1 MNEGI
6 RFVCGLSDSFV
17 HEYTTEYSMVYC
29 SPSFQSHVC
38 LFLLNKVHKTEMEMP
53 KRGGDGWP
61 QGKLNIDSIRAKMTL
76 KDATRGGLLKV
87 CTCDFTYPCHSSNLD
102 ISNEEWK

>member
-1 MNEGI
+1 MNVEDLFMAQVI
-6 RFVCGLSDSFV
+6 LNTRLNA
-17 HEYTTEYSMVYC
+17 SMVYG
-29 SPSFQSHVC
+29 SSSFQSYVC
-38 LFLLNKVHKTEMEMP
+38 FFFLNKVHKTEMEMP

-87 CTCDFTYPCHSSNLD
+87 C
-102 ISNEEWK
+102 

>member
-1 MNEGI
+1 M
-6 RFVCGLSDSFV
+6 SDSFV